1 MGVKPSAVGCVA
13 PALAPVP
20 VAAPEVE
27 SLASSGL
34 STVDLLI
41 QARGGDPRASDLLF
55 QRIVP
60 VLRRWARGRLPA
72 HARELCETDDLVQD
86 TLAAALRNLDEF
98 EPRHPG
104 SLLAYLRL
112 GLMNRMRDEVR
123 RARRRGAPV
132 ELPADCPDY
141 GLSPLE
147 QVLGRAELRRY
158 EQALRRLRTEHRE
171 AILWRIEGQCSYEEL
186 AVALGKPSANAA
198 RVAVRRA
205 LMRLAKEMS
214 HET

>member
-1 MGVKPSAVGCVA
+1 MGVKPSAVGSVA
-13 PALAPVP
+13 RAIAIV
-20 VAAPEVE
+20 VE
-27 SLASSGL
+27 HLGDAGE
-34 STVDLLI
+34 STVDRL
-41 QARGGDPRASDLLF
+41 ATELLF
-55 QRIVP
+55 RRIRP
-60 VLRRWARGRLPA
+60 VLRRWARGRLPP

-104 SLLAYLRL
+104 ALLAYLRL
-112 GLMNRMRDEVR
+112 GLMNRLRDEVR
-123 RARRRGAPV
+123 RARRRGLAV
-132 ELPADCPDY
+132 ELPLDCPDCAS
-141 GLSPLE
+141 SPLD
-147 QVLGRAELRRY
+147 QVLGRAELLRY
-158 EQALRRLRTEHRE
+158 QSALRRLRTEHRE